1 MLGVPLMIMGAAK
14 QAVAKKIDKRAR
26 GDLKKAM
33 GNVAGAM
40 GGGTGAP
47 AFARKKYKSS
57 TGPDRRISTAVKNA
71 EKRRKAKRDA
81 KEREEFDKMYSRS
94 LQDNNPTK
102 DDNAPVA
109 GPAPARKTQKPV
121 ARIKSDLNVNEI
133 DLSTNTT
140 GGGDNSPNALEIGL
154 KKAKEER
161 EAAEES
167 AMERKKDK
175 GVKFTPKTGPNAGE
189 QVIFR
194 MKGMPPIL
202 REPTE
207 KQKANL
213 PPNLVKAIEDAPPMS
228 RYNSE
233 TMEMEN
239 LKPLNRAALG
249 MTGRNGD
256 SMGIS
261 RMHSSF
267 PKRSAAGKAKLMKT
281 RYGQTG
287 KAIPT
292 NQLIKPIFK
301 KAKGKE

>member
-26 GDLKKAM
+26 KDLREAM

-40 GGGTGAP
+40 GGGGSMAFRMKSDPLKISNGSDKKQLGAFRTRIL
-47 AFARKKYKSS
+47 AQQEKKKQKEKFSNKEQM
-57 TGPDRRISTAVKNA
+57 PTAP
-71 EKRRKAKRDA
+71 
-81 KEREEFDKMYSRS
+81 S
-94 LQDNNPTK
+94 
-102 DDNAPVA
+102 
-109 GPAPARKTQKPV
+109 KPV
-121 ARIKSDLNVNEI
+121 KRVKSDLP
-133 DLSTNTT
+133 
-140 GGGDNSPNALEIGL
+140 DNSPNALEIGL

>member
-26 GDLKKAM
+26 KDLREAM

-40 GGGTGAP
+40 GGGGSMAFRMKSDPLKISNGSDKKQLGAFRTRIL
-47 AFARKKYKSS
+47 AQQERKKRKEKFSD
-57 TGPDRRISTAVKNA
+57 TEQMPQGPS
-71 EKRRKAKRDA
+71 
-81 KEREEFDKMYSRS
+81 
-94 LQDNNPTK
+94 
-102 DDNAPVA
+102 
-109 GPAPARKTQKPV
+109 KPLSK
-121 ARIKSDLNVNEI
+121 IKSDLNVSEI

-140 GGGDNSPNALEIGL
+140 GGENNSPNALEIGL
-154 KKAKEER
+154 KKAKEKR
-161 EAAEES
+161 EAEES